1 MINQAFC
8 TYQLKTEMILINTKI
23 KKLLIS
29 FFVVVFFTSP
39 TAFSQSL
46 SVSIAPDVTITDTN
60 TMYSVLSLSTNAV
73 HAGDYLGALS
83 STPKQNAYLFD
94 RSSIEIIDSL
104 ENLSVGLEAF
114 GGVIFHL
121 DKSGKHGMVVSLE
134 NIGGDLMKYKWGCH
148 GVTIEG
154 ANGIKLGL
162 GRMNTLAISTNCDDK
177 FNAAQVC
184 LDYQKDEFKDWYLP
198 SLEELEKIATNLGK
212 ESDFTKLVNFDICFY
227 LSSSQLKNK
236 KHKMNY
242 AWAVNLYDNETST
255 SFKSNEHK
263 IRAIRNF

>member
-1 MINQAFC
+1 M
-8 TYQLKTEMILINTKI
+8 I
-23 KKLLIS
+23 KKLLLS
-29 FFVVVFFTSP
+29 SFVVAFLTSSTSFAQLPEDYTAPDFTIIDIDCN
-39 TAFSQSL
+39 TNNVYTVFSQSM
-46 SVSIAPDVTITDTN
+46 N
-60 TMYSVLSLSTNAV
+60 FVLASDDLGIISFTPRQN
-73 HAGDYLGALS
+73 DYLIDKS
-83 STPKQNAYLFD
+83 N
-94 RSSIEIIDSL
+94 IEISDPL
-104 ENLSVGLEAF
+104 EKLFIGMEAF
-114 GGVIFHL
+114 GGIIFHL

-134 NIGGDLMKYKWGCH
+134 NIGGDLMRYKWGCY

-212 ESDFTKLVNFDICFY
+212 ESDFTKLANFDNCFY

-242 AWAVNLYDNETST
+242 AWAVNLYENETST
-255 SFKSNEHK
+255 SYKSNKHK